1 MVLISL
7 VSKANAGKGTQLNL
21 LSSTIGKKFA
31 VTSVGD
37 QLRKEVAEQT
47 PLGKQAHSYMQ
58 KGELVPDSLIIE
70 LVMNKIKNSHEEL
83 HFLDGFPRTVP
94 QANALIG
101 AGVHL
106 DENIQ
111 FKVIELYVSD
121 EEALKRA
128 ENRWV
133 CPDCGKSYSITGIY
147 KPEVE
152 GHCSCG
158 APLKKREDDK
168 TEVVQKRLKDYEL
181 KTYPVLDVFK
191 AAGIPVFTIDNTDAK
206 NSHQEFVNVVTH
218 K

>member
-47 PLGKQAHSYMQ
+47 PLGKQAHSYM
-58 KGELVPDSLIIE
+58 P
-70 LVMNKIKNSHEEL
+70 
-83 HFLDGFPRTVP
+83 
-94 QANALIG
+94 
-101 AGVHL
+101 
-106 DENIQ
+106 
-111 FKVIELYVSD
+111 
-121 EEALKRA
+121 
-128 ENRWV
+128 
-133 CPDCGKSYSITGIY
+133 
-147 KPEVE
+147 
-152 GHCSCG
+152 CG

-168 TEVVQKRLKDYEL
+168 TEVVQKRLKDYDL

-191 AAGIPVFTIDNTDAK
+191 AAGIPVFTIDNTEAK